1 MVRVG
6 LGGTLPAEMAKL
18 LSLKPF
24 HAKNSALIIC
34 SIPAE
39 VEILYA
45 FDVPGN
51 LMLAGIVPLRDC

>member
-1 MVRVG
+1 MVRVC

-18 LSLKPF
+18 LSLKLF
-24 HAKNSALIIC
+24 HAKNSALIG

-51 LMLAGIVPLRDC
+51 LMLAGTVPLRDC